1 MSEPRLRLTLLI
13 LLILFLPAGCTPA
26 QTELIFPANDAVRGW
41 MQSERVSFTH
51 DDLFSL
57 VNGQAESF
65 LAYGFER
72 VDVQRYQNDS
82 GGQVN
87 VEVWRLADSGG
98 AYGLWTA
105 MRSGAPAGVG
115 NDSDSDGARRFAFWQ
130 DSAFVQVTANQPLET
145 SQLGAFARTVASSL
159 PEGGE
164 RPALLERVP
173 QGGLQ
178 PGRLIYFREELSIQN
193 EVYLGGEN
201 ILGLSQQTGGILA
214 RYTLDG
220 QEVRLLLVE
229 YPEENQ
235 AVQALPLLQNYGLEG
250 LLISGVKGRW
260 FGAVFGQQS
269 GDAVVNL
276 LTEALQP

>member
-1 MSEPRLRLTLLI
+1 MSDPKLRLALVVLLV
-13 LLILFLPAGCTPA
+13 LLLAACTSA
-26 QTELIFPANDAVRGW
+26 QPELVFPANGAVTGW
-41 MQSERVSFTH
+41 KQSERVSFTH
-51 DDLFSL
+51 DDLYSL

-65 LAYGFER
+65 FAYGFER
-72 VDVQRYQNDS
+72 VDVQRYQDDS

-87 VEVWRLADSGG
+87 VEVWRLADPGS

-105 MRSGAPAGVG
+105 MRSGAPAGIG

-130 DSAFVQVTANQPLET
+130 DSVFVQVTANQPLET
-145 SQLGAFARTVASSL
+145 SQLEAFAQTVATNL
-159 PEGGE
+159 QDGGE
-164 RPALLERVP
+164 RPVLLGRVP

-178 PGRLIYFREELSIQN
+178 AGRLIYFREELSIQN

-229 YPEENQ
+229 YPEEGQ
-235 AVQALPLLQNYGLEG
+235 AAQALPLLQNYGLDG
-250 LLISGVKGRW
+250 LLVSGVQGRLL
-260 FGAVFGQQS
+260 GAVFGQET

>member
-1 MSEPRLRLTLLI
+1 MSDPKLRPALLVFLI
-13 LLILFLPAGCTPA
+13 LLLAACTPA
-26 QTELIFPANDAVRGW
+26 QPELAFPANDAVTGW
-41 MQSERVSFTH
+41 KQSERVFFTH
-51 DDLFSL
+51 DDLYSL

-65 LAYGFER
+65 FAYGFER

-115 NDSDSDGARRFAFWQ
+115 IDSDSDGARRLAFWQ

-145 SQLGAFARTVASSL
+145 SQMETFARAVASSL

-178 PGRLIYFREELSIQN
+178 AGRLIYFREELSIQN
-193 EVYLGGEN
+193 DVYLGGAN
-201 ILGLSQQTGGILA
+201 ILGLSQETGGVLA
-214 RYTLDG
+214 RYTLDE

-229 YPEENQ
+229 YPEESQ
-235 AVQALPLLQNYGLEG
+235 AAQALPLLQNYGLEG
-250 LLISGVKGRW
+250 LLVSGVQGRLL
-260 FGAVFGQQS
+260 GAVFGQES
-269 GDAVVNL
+269 GDAVVDL

>member
-1 MSEPRLRLTLLI
+1 MFELKMRSVFLLLLI
-13 LLILFLPAGCTPA
+13 LMAACTPA
-26 QTELIFPANDAVRGW
+26 QPELAFPANDAVTGW
-41 MQSERVSFTH
+41 KQSERVFFTK
-51 DDLFSL
+51 DDLFNL

-65 LAYGFER
+65 FAYGFER

-87 VEVWRLADSGG
+87 VEIWRLTDSGG

-115 NDSDSDGARRFAFWQ
+115 IDSDSDGARRLAFWQ

-145 SQLGAFARTVASSL
+145 GELEAFAQTVASSL

-173 QGGLQ
+173 QNGLQ
-178 PGRLIYFREELSIQN
+178 AGRLIYFREELSIQN

-220 QEVRLLLVE
+220 QEVRLMLVE
-229 YPEENQ
+229 YPEEGQ
-235 AVQALPLLQNYGLEG
+235 AGQALPLLQNYGLEG
-250 LLISGVKGRW
+250 LLVSGVQGRW
-260 FGAVFGQQS
+260 LGAVFGQQT